1 MAIWEEIMCKRC
13 RQKVHVSNVK
23 CDIDG
28 ELICIPCLD
37 KLKTKKLEKKSPL
50 KSKLRDNFQCF
61 RCRYRFS
68 IGKTSRV
75 VLKCPYRNSEK
86 VEKVIKTSAN
96 DLLKKSADNLYE
108 F

>member
-1 MAIWEEIMCKRC
+1 MCKRC

-37 KLKTKKLEKKSPL
+37 KIKTKKLEKKGSV
-50 KSKLRDNFQCF
+50 KSKIRDNFQCF

-75 VLKCPYRNSEK
+75 ALRCPYCNSTN
-86 VEKVIKTSAN
+86 VEKVIKQSA
-96 DLLKKSADNLYE
+96 DKLLRKSADDLYE